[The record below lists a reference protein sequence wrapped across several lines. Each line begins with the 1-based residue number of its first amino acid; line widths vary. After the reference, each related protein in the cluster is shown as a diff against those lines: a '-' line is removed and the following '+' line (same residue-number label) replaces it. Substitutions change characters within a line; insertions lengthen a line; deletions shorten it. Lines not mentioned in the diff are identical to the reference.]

1 MFIIEKRRLF
11 RLESDG
17 ETRPVENNDKELNEN
32 DDDDYDDDDDEDD
45 EGEEDEQ

>member
-11 RLESDG
+11 RLESDE

-32 DDDDYDDDDDEDD
+32 DDDDYDDEDD